1 MYSWIARWI
10 FLLWDALLIFW
21 AVVAMT
27 TAPGIQRESS
37 EFRFLQVA
45 IQVVGL
51 WMLFGS
57 SHLLRKTVLA
67 DRLLLPGTG
76 VAISGLALTVA
87 GMLFSGWARLAGGRN
102 WSSAVISPNGKQ
114 LIRNGPY
121 RLVRYPIYTGII
133 FAALGT
139 AIVFLRAECFAGVA
153 LIAVGFW
160 LRMRIEE
167 EFMLQQYG
175 EEYARYRS
183 TVRALIPFVY

>member
-27 TAPGIQRESS
+27 TAPDMQRQSS
-37 EFRFLQVA
+37 ESRFLQIA
-45 IQVVGL
+45 IQVVGF

-57 SHLLRKTVLA
+57 THLLRKTVLS
-67 DRLLLPGTG
+67 DRLLPPHTD
-76 VAISGLALTVA
+76 VAVSGLVVTMA
-87 GMLFSGWARLAGGRN
+87 GMLFSAWARLAGGHSRSRDAAN
-102 WSSAVISPNGKQ
+102 QQEDK
-114 LIRNGPY
+114 LFRNGPY
-121 RLVRYPIYTGII
+121 KLVRYPIYTGII
-133 FAALGT
+133 VAALGT

-153 LIAVGFW
+153 LIAIGFW
-160 LRMRIEE
+160 LRLRIEE
-167 EFMLQQYG
+167 EFMLRQYG